1 VETRNYFIE
10 GVKPKNHKN
19 RKNKKNYKYRKC
31 VVLMKMAREALKDKW
46 GIAIGTFVVY
56 TLIIIAIQVST
67 EFFPFAGL
75 IVLIISGPMALGLTI
90 FSINISRNQDVR
102 LE

>member
-1 VETRNYFIE
+1 MNTEN
-10 GVKPKNHKN
+10 
-19 RKNKKNYKYRKC
+19 

-56 TLIIIAIQVST
+56 TLIIIAVQVST

-75 IVLIISGPMALGLTI
+75 IGLLISGPMTLGLAI
-90 FSINISRNQDVR
+90 FSINISAQINFFRENQNC
-102 LE
+102 LFFNLIGW